1 MEFGSSRSSREDGE
15 EIMDGWMSLRGFWL
29 GGFAEGLAY
38 YNSDIIS
45 STSAVNYFTSS
56 MHQHTTAIFPIP
68 AKGIWDAI
76 FGVPICS
83 SVTADSHLSLRNE
96 RIYPSR
102 VKS

>member
-15 EIMDGWMSLRGFWL
+15 EIMDGRMSLRGFWL